1 LIKVIN
7 KERLGQ
13 KMTNTNNE
21 EFVTELLVTIRNA
34 QQERYNE
41 KHEAV
46 LNAHPWIMAKINA
59 YKNSQKEGNE

>member
-1 LIKVIN
+1 
-7 KERLGQ
+7 
-13 KMTNTNNE
+13 MTNTNNE

-46 LNAHPWIMAKINA
+46 LASNPWIMAKINA

>member
-1 LIKVIN
+1 
-7 KERLGQ
+7 
-13 KMTNTNNE
+13 MTNTNNE
-21 EFVTELLVTIRNA
+21 KFVNELIETIRSS